1 MARFFKSLFTITFS
15 LFTITFTLMSCQE
28 GREAGDL
35 LGQWRMVGSDTK
47 YISFSGSITWIRCL
61 PDDEVFGNF
70 QHIGDSL
77 FIQCYSIE
85 GNVADT
91 ILIEEKY
98 AFKPFNDIRVKIE
111 SLTSDKLI
119 ISKNSQT
126 WSFDK
131 Y

>member
-47 YISFSGSITWIRCL
+47 YISFSGSITWIRSL

-98 AFKPFNDIRVKIE
+98 AFKPFNNIRVKIE

-119 ISKNSQT
+119 ISKNSQN

>member
-35 LGQWRMVGSDTK
+35 LGQWRMVGSGTK

-91 ILIEEKY
+91 ILVEDTY

-119 ISKNSQT
+119 ISKNRQT

>member
-47 YISFSGSITWIRCL
+47 YISFSGSIAWIRCL

-119 ISKNSQT
+119 ISKNSQI